1 MNNKIKQIWDSL
13 FGTKSNNN
21 RITPSEINELKPD
34 EIFVFGSNTRGVHGG
49 GAALTALKW
58 GAKMGIGFGLEGQT
72 FALPTK
78 DNYIRTLPL
87 SNIQHYVREFIK
99 VARLNPNYKFM
110 VTLVG
115 CGLAGLTPKQI
126 APMFKE
132 AVNIENIYLPQE
144 FWDILC

>member
-1 MNNKIKQIWDSL
+1 
-13 FGTKSNNN
+13 
-21 RITPSEINELKPD
+21 
-34 EIFVFGSNTRGVHGG
+34 
-49 GAALTALKW
+49 
-58 GAKMGIGFGLEGQT
+58 MGIGFGIEGQT

-132 AVNIENIYLPQE
+132 AVNVENIYLPQE